1 MLPCHRKQE
10 NLPRA
15 SCFGLVSKTA
25 AFGVCGA
32 QHFDAR
38 LDLVAS
44 VALVHPLCLACDT
57 VTPCS
62 FCVQPVTSPL
72 QELGSIGIRSA
83 SGRD

>member
-57 VTPCS
+57 VLFLCAASDFAVARTR
-62 FCVQPVTSPL
+62 L
-72 QELGSIGIRSA
+72 NRDKIRFW
-83 SGRD
+83 